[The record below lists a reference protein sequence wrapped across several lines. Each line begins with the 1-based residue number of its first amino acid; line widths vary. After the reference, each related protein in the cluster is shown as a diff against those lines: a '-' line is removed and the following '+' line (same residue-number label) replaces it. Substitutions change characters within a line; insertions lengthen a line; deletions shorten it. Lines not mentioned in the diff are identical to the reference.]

1 MLTQATLQT
10 AFALH
15 QRGQIAQA
23 QALYEDVLRA
33 EPNNFEALHHLGL
46 VFCQRQ
52 DFVRGLRFFD
62 RAIKAD
68 PRSADCHSNRGNA
81 LRDLGRLDEAI
92 LSFDKAL
99 ALKPDFA
106 EGHCNRGNTLR
117 DLRRLDEAIA
127 SYDEAIALKPDL
139 AEAWSNRGAALHDLG
154 RLDEAVGSYDK
165 AVALRP
171 NHAKAWSNRG
181 NALRAL
187 KRLDEAIA
195 SYEKAVVLEPNG
207 KFALGDLL
215 LARLQVCDW
224 QGFALGIGRLSEKI
238 AKREQAAA
246 PFVLL
251 ATVDAPAL
259 HRQAAELHAQSTH
272 PSIKS
277 VKPLRKS
284 ARRDRIHIGYYSADF
299 HDHPTAWLMAEL
311 FEQHDRQRFEVTA
324 LSFGPDRQDA
334 MRQRL
339 SSAFHRF
346 IDVRQKSDAEIAAM
360 SRDLRIDIAVD
371 LKGYTEDCRTGIF
384 AERCAPLQVNYLGYP
399 GTMGAPYID
408 YIFADRTVI
417 PEGAER
423 HYTEKVVR
431 LPGCYQVNDSKR
443 AISDCAFTRQECGFG
458 DTDFVFCCFNNTYKI
473 QPATFDGWMR
483 ILGKVPG
490 SKLWLFESNPLAA
503 ENLRREAASRGIA
516 GDRLVFAAHLPLADH
531 LARHRCADLFLDT
544 LPYNAHTTASDAL
557 WAGVP
562 VLTRPGEAFA
572 GRVAASLLTVLGL
585 GELIAPSE
593 QEFEERAIELATDP
607 GKLADIRQKLA
618 ARRLSSGLFNGTKF
632 ARNIEAAYT
641 AIHRRH
647 QAGQPPE
654 HLTVTPSEARGL

>member
-15 QRGQIAQA
+15 QRGQLAQA

-46 VFCQRQ
+46 VFCQRRE
-52 DFVRGLRFFD
+52 FARGLKFFD
-62 RAIKAD
+62 RAIKAN
-68 PRSADCHSNRGNA
+68 PQSADCHSNRGNA

-92 LSFDKAL
+92 PSFDKAL
-99 ALKPDFA
+99 ALRPDFA

-117 DLRRLDEAIA
+117 DLRRLEAAIA
-127 SYDEAIALKPDL
+127 SYDKAVALQPDL
-139 AEAWSNRGAALHDLG
+139 AEAWSNRGAALHDLE
-154 RLDEAVGSYDK
+154 RLEEAVASYDK
-165 AVALRP
+165 AVALKP

-187 KRLDEAIA
+187 KRIDDAIA
-195 SYEKAVVLEPNG
+195 SYDKAVALEPNG

-215 LARLQVCDW
+215 LSRLQVCDW
-224 QGFALGIGRLSEKI
+224 QGFAQGIARLSEKI
-238 AKREQAAA
+238 ARREQAAA

-251 ATVDAPAL
+251 ATVDEPAL
-259 HRQAAELHAQSTH
+259 HRQAAELHAQSTY
-272 PSIKS
+272 PAIESA
-277 VKPLRKS
+277 KPLRKS
-284 ARRDRIHIGYYSADF
+284 TKRDKIHIGYYSADF
-299 HDHPTAWLMAEL
+299 HEHPTAWLMAEL
-311 FEQHDRQRFEVTA
+311 IEQHDRQRFEVTA
-324 LSFGPDRQDA
+324 FSFGPDRQDA

-339 SSAFHRF
+339 SSAFDRF

-360 SRDLRIDIAVD
+360 SRDLRIDVAVD
-371 LKGYTEDCRTGIF
+371 LKGYTDDCRTNIF
-384 AERCAPLQVNYLGYP
+384 AQRCAPLQVNYLGYP

-431 LPGCYQVNDSKR
+431 LPGCYQANDSR
-443 AISDCAFTRQECGFG
+443 RTISDRVFTRQECGLG
-458 DTDFVFCCFNNTYKI
+458 ESDFVFCCFNNTYKI

-483 ILGKVPG
+483 ILAKVPR
-490 SKLWLFESNPLAA
+490 SKLWLFESNALAA
-503 ENLRREAASRGIA
+503 ENLRRQAASRGID

-562 VLTRPGEAFA
+562 VLTRAGEAFA

-585 GELIAPSE
+585 SELVTLSE
-593 QEFEERAIELATDP
+593 QEFEERAIELATNP
-607 GKLADIRQKLA
+607 GKLADIRQKL
-618 ARRLSSGLFNGTKF
+618 RDNRLSSGLFNGAAF
-632 ARNIEAAYT
+632 ARHIEAAYT

-647 QAGQPPE
+647 QTGQPPA
-654 HLTVTPSEARGL
+654 HLTLPP